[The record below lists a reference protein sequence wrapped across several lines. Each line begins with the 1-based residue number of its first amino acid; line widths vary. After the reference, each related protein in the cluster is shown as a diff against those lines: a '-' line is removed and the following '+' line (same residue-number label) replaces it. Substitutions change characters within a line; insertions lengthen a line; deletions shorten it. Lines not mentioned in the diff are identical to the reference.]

1 MVAVGGQQFS
11 HAGIDGSID
20 NVTLWEKA
28 IDSKDIAYAMGTIN
42 ATASKPKGLKGLWT
56 FEQAADSNGGMAN
69 ELPDSI
75 CLQRHDYISGEDEG
89 AGYFHPLPMT
99 FTSGC
104 PWIDDKGMHIST
116 TAQWQLSTERPVVNE
131 AWGNDI
137 EGEASLVFAH
147 EGRYTATVSLENLYG
162 KHSMTYPLIVVDGS
176 AGIEQYPNVMAD
188 SHRPA
193 LLAIESAGLYTVNTY
208 DITGRML
215 NSHTAYRNVGSYIDL
230 GQTRTC
236 PAIVQVYHEGRLIKS
251 MKIGVKSTDFD

>member
-1 MVAVGGQQFS
+1 M
-11 HAGIDGSID
+11 
-20 NVTLWEKA
+20 
-28 IDSKDIAYAMGTIN
+28 
-42 ATASKPKGLKGLWT
+42 
-56 FEQAADSNGGMAN
+56 
-69 ELPDSI
+69 
-75 CLQRHDYISGEDEG
+75 
-89 AGYFHPLPMT
+89 
-99 FTSGC
+99 
-104 PWIDDKGMHIST
+104 
-116 TAQWQLSTERPVVNE
+116 
-131 AWGNDI
+131 
-137 EGEASLVFAH
+137 
-147 EGRYTATVSLENLYG
+147 SLENLYG

-230 GQTRTC
+230 GQTGTC